1 MTPHPRATVSWQ
13 SIVIV
18 GLIVAAGIALAGFIV
33 ERIRFGAD
41 QAAALERVTRD
52 VQREIERRAGELARV
67 VARILG
73 EPGLAGVLDDRDRG
87 RRALF
92 DRLRRAAADD
102 ASGDLAVTIYS
113 ADGQVLA
120 WSGRPSTLP
129 AERIAGP
136 PAVFA
141 APGPL
146 GLRLVHVAPV
156 VLERSGAAARRVGT
170 VAAER
175 VLSPAAGVGTPTPD
189 YRLAA
194 SLVPVRLSP
203 GFARGVARE
212 AEAAILIRSPSGE
225 PLVEARVARSALD
238 AARADWRRRVAGLVG
253 LALIAVLLLLGAPLA
268 EWRNRQRTWR
278 GHAAGTLALA
288 VLLVAARGL
297 AWMALPRLGLEESG
311 LGAQPDGGPFLRLL
325 LRSPADW
332 LAHALLAA
340 GLVGLSAG
348 VVQRLRMHWH
358 ARRLRLS
365 SPGRWALALAAQAA
379 GGLLAAFLIA
389 GATLA
394 GQLAS
399 DRASIDVL
407 HLSVHPFETARLA
420 LLLGLLVSYAAAVW
434 AAVLAG
440 VAVQAPFV
448 GPRPGRATR
457 WALLAGQLVAGAAL
471 LAGVAAPD
479 GLPLGPM
486 LLTFVAAA
494 VSALAWRPAVA
505 WFRHGSAAQRLVA
518 LTLALV
524 LPSLLLYPSLV
535 HLAERSRRRLVAER
549 FAVETVQQPELLQR
563 RLAEARDQI
572 DAIPSLADLVAGTQP
587 AGSRPQ
593 TDTAFALWTR
603 TVLATWRLTSS
614 IEIYGPDGRL
624 TSRFAF
630 NLPEYQAQ
638 RPTWQGKTCTW
649 NVYGEAAP
657 FGADERRMLH
667 AERGVC
673 GPDGRPVGAVVIH
686 VMLDYAS
693 LSFITSSSPY
703 AQLVRAGG
711 GPIREGVA
719 GGDVSLAIYGWGR
732 TPIFT
737 TSGRAWPLDDDLF
750 ARIYR
755 TREGFWTTLAAAGAR
770 SHVYIANDR
779 NGIYALGYPVL
790 GAFDHAV
797 HLAEIVTLAALGV
810 VLGLLVASGLQ
821 RLGWHEPWT
830 GRALLREIRSSFSR
844 KLFLAFVAAT
854 IVPVFVLAIV
864 IRTYVAARLRA
875 DIEAE
880 AARTAA
886 VAQRVIE
893 ETLSLQVD
901 GEISPAV
908 LDDDAL
914 VWISRVIN
922 QDVNVFDGP
931 QLVATSERD
940 LFASGQLP
948 TRVPDAVYR
957 AIVLDR
963 LPSYVG
969 EDQIGGVRYLQAA
982 APVSLGDER
991 AILTVP
997 FALRQREIE
1006 REIDDLDRGVQLAAL
1021 AFILLGA
1028 GVGYWM
1034 AERISDPVQRLTRA
1048 ARRIAAGDLD
1058 ARVFVRSADELRRL
1072 VDAFNRMAFELQRQ
1086 RAQLERTQRL
1096 EAWAEMARQ
1105 VAHDIKNP
1113 LTPIQLAAEHLERV
1127 HRDRGEP
1134 LSPVLQSCV
1143 GTILA
1148 QVRLLRQIAAEFS
1161 SFATT
1166 PEPRPVPTRLDELV
1180 EEVVQAYATGL
1191 GGRVAVTRSVDPDLP
1206 ALALDR
1212 TLIGRALTNVIENAL
1227 HAMPAGGRLDVSV
1240 HRTGASVTIAV
1251 RDTGVGMDE
1260 EAMARIFE
1268 PYFSTRATGTGLG
1281 LTIARRNVELHGG
1294 RIVVESR
1301 KGAGT
1306 TVQLILPI
1314 DAAAAADGARETP
1327 KES

>member
-1 MTPHPRATVSWQ
+1 MSWR
-13 SIVIV
+13 SIVAV
-18 GLIVAAGIALAGFIV
+18 GLVATAGIVLAGWLG
-33 ERIRFGAD
+33 ERIRFGPD
-41 QAAALERVTRD
+41 QAATLDRVTRD
-52 VQREIERRAGELARV
+52 VRREIERRSGELARV
-67 VARILG
+67 VARLLG
-73 EPGLAGVLDDRDRG
+73 EPGLAGALDDRDRG
-87 RRALF
+87 RRPLF
-92 DRLRRAAADD
+92 DLLQRAGAGSS
-102 ASGDLAVTIYS
+102 SGDLAVTIYG

-129 AERIAGP
+129 AERLAGP

-156 VLERSGAAARRVGT
+156 VLERAGAVPRRLGT

-175 VLSPAAGVGTPTPD
+175 VLSPAAGVGAPAPE
-189 YRLAA
+189 YRLVA
-194 SLVPVRLSP
+194 SLVPVTLSP
-203 GFARGVARE
+203 GFARGVGRE
-212 AEAAILIRSPSGE
+212 HEAAILIRSPSGE

-238 AARADWRRRVAGLVG
+238 AARATWRRRATGLAG
-253 LALIAVLLLLGAPLA
+253 LALVATLLLLGAPLSA
-268 EWRNRQRTWR
+268 RRNRQPTLK
-278 GHAAGTLALA
+278 GYAAGTAALA
-288 VLLVAARGL
+288 ALMVAARGL
-297 AWMALPRLGLEESG
+297 AWVALPRLGLDDTS
-311 LGAQPDGGPFLRLL
+311 LGAPVDGAPLVGLL

-332 LAHALLAA
+332 LADALLAA
-340 GLVGLSAG
+340 AFVGLSAG
-348 VVQRLRMHWH
+348 LVQRLRVHGH

-365 SPGRWALALAAQAA
+365 SPGRWALALAAQAG
-379 GGLLAAFLIA
+379 GGLLAVLLIA
-389 GATLA
+389 GATAA
-394 GQLAS
+394 GRLVS

-407 HLSVHPFETARLA
+407 HLSLHPFETARLA
-420 LLLGLLVSYAAAVW
+420 LLLGLVVSYAAAVW
-434 AAVLAG
+434 GAVLAC
-440 VAVQAPFV
+440 VAAQAPFV
-448 GPRPGRATR
+448 EPPPLLASRS
-457 WALLAGQLVAGAAL
+457 ALLAARLAAGAAL
-471 LAGVAAPD
+471 AAALAGRRA

-486 LLTFVAAA
+486 LLAFASAAA
-494 VSALAWRPAVA
+494 AALAWRPAVA
-505 WFRHGSAAQRLVA
+505 WFRHGSAARRLVGLA
-518 LTLALV
+518 LALV
-524 LPSLLLYPSLV
+524 LPSVLLYPSLL

-572 DAIPSLADLVAGTQP
+572 DAIPSLPDLVASTQP

-603 TVLATWRLTSS
+603 TVLAEWRLTSS

-638 RPTWQGKTCTW
+638 RPTWQGTTCTW

-693 LSFITSSSPY
+693 LSFITSPSPY

-711 GPIREGVA
+711 GPAREGVA
-719 GGDVSLAIYGWGR
+719 GGDVTLAIYGWGR

-755 TREGFWTTLAAAGAR
+755 TRDGFWTTLSASGVR
-770 SHVYIANDR
+770 SHVYIVNDR

-797 HLAEIVTLAALGV
+797 HLAELVTLAALGLA
-810 VLGLLVASGLQ
+810 LGLLAASGLQ
-821 RLGWHEPWT
+821 RLAWREPWT
-830 GRALLREIRSSFSR
+830 GRALLREIRSSFWR

-854 IVPVFVLAIV
+854 IVPVFVLAFV

-880 AARTAA
+880 AARTAG

-969 EDQIGGVRYLQAA
+969 EDQIGGIRYLQAA
-982 APVSLGDER
+982 APVGLGDQR

-1006 REIDDLDRGVQLAAL
+1006 REIDDIDRGVQLAAL

-1034 AERISDPVQRLTRA
+1034 AERIGDPVQRLTRA
-1048 ARRIAAGDLD
+1048 AQRIAAGDLD
-1058 ARVFVRSADELRRL
+1058 ARVFVRSADELGRL

-1113 LTPIQLAAEHLERV
+1113 LTPIQLSAEHLERV

-1143 GTILA
+1143 ETILA

-1180 EEVVQAYATGL
+1180 EEVVNAYTTGL
-1191 GGRVAVTRSVDPDLP
+1191 GGRVAVTRAVDPDLP
-1206 ALALDR
+1206 VLALDR
-1212 TLIGRALTNVIENAL
+1212 TLIGRALTNVIENGL
-1227 HAMPAGGRLDVSV
+1227 HAMPAGGRLDVSAR
-1240 HRTGASVTIAV
+1240 RTGDTVTIAV

-1294 RIVVESR
+1294 RIVVESQ

-1306 TVQLILPI
+1306 TVRLILPVHG
-1314 DAAAAADGARETP
+1314 AAPAGTGREAGD
-1327 KES
+1327 S